1 MYSYDR
7 RKTAAV
13 DKVQI
18 FNKFSLDLTTEQVEK
33 MCAKHYELEKGS
45 LVFRPAT
52 THRDTVHVD
61 FFYKLAG
68 KDTEKSN
75 GVGSGTVIL
84 RAQNDGLKSLKITA
98 FVNIDDN

>member
-13 DKVQI
+13 DKVPI
-18 FNKFSLDLTTEQVEK
+18 FNKFSLQLTTGQVEK
-33 MCAKHYELEKGS
+33 MIQKHYEIEEGS
-45 LVFRPAT
+45 LEFRPAT

-68 KDTEKSN
+68 KDVQRSN
-75 GVGSGTVIL
+75 GVGSGTVVL
-84 RAQNDGLKSLKITA
+84 RAEHQGKQIQITA